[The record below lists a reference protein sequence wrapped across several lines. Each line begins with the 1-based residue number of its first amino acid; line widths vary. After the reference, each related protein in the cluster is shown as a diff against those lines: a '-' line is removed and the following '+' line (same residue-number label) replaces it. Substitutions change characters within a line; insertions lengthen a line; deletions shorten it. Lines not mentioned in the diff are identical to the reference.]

1 MSDLNV
7 GISDNSKDYS
17 TVGKQLDRE
26 RSRANYREKI
36 SDAKLTKIRQY
47 AYRLVYS
54 WTRDEKIEM
63 IRSYGEIDLL
73 PKGASDDVINKQLVE
88 TLIINLPESELNSIV
103 AQASHKQNRLMSEV
117 NSAVKRNIGRSTNF
131 GGFNKFYDDAAAE
144 RKTFKGALSDLR
156 QQYGFIASRGSFS
169 GANSLKKELTGILK
183 DMTPN
188 EIAGYAQSL
197 GIKYFAGESVIGVIS
212 AIAAKC
218 GIYAAVV
225 AGSYKGMPPSID
237 GNEIDAI
244 EQLIGMT
251 SMAWLVGKKAL
262 NAKEISVLKRR
273 AAIARKEQKARTRL
287 LNAKALKT
295 KSKDFN
301 EIAGTSGKAKD
312 VARELEYNDTGVLAN
327 YSYEELVNK
336 AYELGI
342 DFNIRKVR
350 IGQLKMMIY
359 QKLAAQNKIARD
371 QNKKLE
377 KAKRNDRLGQL
388 KGKPS
393 KQYITRDLY
402 YDTTANQNILNDH
415 LKPLNAG
422 KFIGNAPSGGSGTP
436 LVEFDSKGEIK
447 TDAITHA
454 VPVYI
459 VGEGRVGA
467 QVKAKKEDE
476 QVNEDIPGDVYL
488 EAAKLGV
495 TGKNKKALIKGIY
508 KEHKRLN
515 KAGDKKNKDA
525 RKLDKA
531 KINKIEDLQ
540 KRSSSFK
547 AEFLRY
553 SESEKIRNDLANTL
567 GVSVS
572 GDAED
577 VNANIIRRLN
587 TLEQTFKTEILGASN
602 NDALNA
608 IKDKID
614 IAYSGAV
621 SMSATDVETDFGKG
635 ATDKTRQNTIKD
647 LLNIGNSEP
656 KVEEKVEEQALKS
669 YSMSYG
675 KIPDDVKTKMF
686 EATPVMVINY
696 DDLLEKLKGGYGT
709 GGTDDEKTSGIEK
722 INTLAYYRKEASLNK
737 YNADIKERDY
747 TRLFNQLSQ
756 EDKLNSGIDNMS
768 NGASAKDANGE
779 VTGGEDMREFLN
791 TPSKKLKTTTLNWI
805 DTPSG
810 KISPIYPVWITNGF
824 TEYLNNNVESG
835 FENLLSAE
843 QSIYSF
849 LSTSMPLMMAGLQS
863 VGTAINAAAGSAM
876 AGLTAGLVEAAAT
889 SAIDSLAGF
898 TSGDD
903 VTKYATGGTGRAG
916 NNISHFIAGDS
927 LNNKPN
933 EELISIDWNNKKFGV
948 KPMNGNVSDASMM
961 GPSERSSSMNVN
973 LSNGLIKFNRT
984 LDVDENYDNLA
995 LKVYPVTPGI
1005 NDKVDINGTSVSL
1018 MELIY
1023 SMYGS
1028 LSSLESLMNAEVEL
1042 SKVIAAKS
1050 PVSSTASGG
1059 SSRDSLFT
1067 DNLNTILRGD

>member
-7 GISDNSKDYS
+7 GISDNSRDYS

-73 PKGASDDVINKQLVE
+73 PKGASEDEINKQLVE

-131 GGFNKFYDDAAAE
+131 GGFNKFYDDAVAE

-183 DMTPN
+183 DMAPN

-197 GIKYFAGESVIGVIS
+197 GIKYFVGESVTGVIS

-467 QVKAKKEDE
+467 QAKSKKEDE

-495 TGKNKKALIKGIY
+495 TGNNKKALIKGIY

-515 KAGDKKNKDA
+515 KAGDKKNKA
-525 RKLDKA
+525 TRKLDKA
-531 KINKIEDLQ
+531 KISKIEDLQ
-540 KRSSSFK
+540 KRSNNFK
-547 AEFLRY
+547 AEFLKY
-553 SESEKIRNDLANTL
+553 SDSEKIRNDLANTL

-572 GDAED
+572 GEAED

-587 TLEQTFKTEILGASN
+587 TLEQNFKTEILGASN
-602 NDALNA
+602 NDALKA

-621 SMSATDVETDFGKG
+621 SMSKTDVETDFGKG
-635 ATDKTRQNTIKD
+635 AKDKTRQNTIKD
-647 LLNIGNSEP
+647 LLNIGKPEP

-696 DDLLEKLKGGYGT
+696 DDLLEKLKGGYGN
-709 GGTDDEKTSGIEK
+709 GSDEEKTSGINSIFATAK
-722 INTLAYYRKEASLNK
+722 KNMNTSIGKYDTMFLKNIDRVVENEARSVNL
-737 YNADIKERDY
+737 
-747 TRLFNQLSQ
+747 
-756 EDKLNSGIDNMS
+756 LNSGINKMS
-768 NGASAKDANGE
+768 EGASAKDANGE

-791 TPSKKLKTTTLNWI
+791 TPSKKLKTTTLKWI
-805 DTPSG
+805 YTSAG

-824 TEYLNNNVESG
+824 TEYLNENVESG
-835 FENLLSAE
+835 FESLLGVE

-889 SAIDSLAGF
+889 TAIDSLDGF
-898 TSGDD
+898 KSSDD

-948 KPMNGNVSDASMM
+948 KPMNGNVSDATMM
-961 GPSERSSSMNVN
+961 SPSERSSSMNVN

-1028 LSSLESLMNAEVEL
+1028 LSSLEALMNAEVEL
-1042 SKVIAAKS
+1042 SKVIASKS
-1050 PVSSTASGG
+1050 PVSSTVSGG

>member
-7 GISDNSKDYS
+7 GISDNSRDYS

-73 PKGASDDVINKQLVE
+73 PKGASEDEINKQLVE

-144 RKTFKGALSDLR
+144 RKTFKGALNDLR

-197 GIKYFAGESVIGVIS
+197 GINYFAGESVTGVIS

-262 NAKEISVLKRR
+262 NAKEITVLKRR

-301 EIAGTSGKAKD
+301 KIAGTSGKAKD
-312 VARELEYNDTGVLAN
+312 VAKELEYNDTGVLAN

-467 QVKAKKEDE
+467 QAKSKKDDE

-508 KEHKRLN
+508 KKYKNSN
-515 KAGDKKNKDA
+515 KPGDKKDKA
-525 RKLDKA
+525 TRKLDKA

-540 KRSSSFK
+540 KKSSSFK
-547 AEFLRY
+547 AEFLKY
-553 SESEKIRNDLANTL
+553 SGSDEIRNNLANVL
-567 GVSVS
+567 GVDTT
-572 GDAED
+572 GNIKKADI
-577 VNANIIRRLN
+577 NADIIRRLN
-587 TLEQTFKTEILGASN
+587 SLEQTFKTEILGAS
-602 NDALNA
+602 DDKALEEIENK
-608 IKDKID
+608 IKIAYTGSTEKSGID
-614 IAYSGAV
+614 I
-621 SMSATDVETDFGKG
+621 ETKFKESSE
-635 ATDKTRQNTIKD
+635 DKTRRNTIKE

-675 KIPDDVKTKMF
+675 KIPDDVKTKVF
-686 EATPVMVINY
+686 DAKPVMVINY
-696 DDLLEKLKGGYGT
+696 DDLLEKLIGKFEYGSGVDESTLTSLSTKNTEISDKMKIHLEKNNKNLVNVSKT
-709 GGTDDEKTSGIEK
+709 GISDES
-722 INTLAYYRKEASLNK
+722 
-737 YNADIKERDY
+737 IK
-747 TRLFNQLSQ
+747 
-756 EDKLNSGIDNMS
+756 KMS
-768 NGASAKDANGE
+768 EGASAKDANGE

-791 TPSKKLKTTTLNWI
+791 TPSKKLKTTTLKWI
-805 DTPSG
+805 YSSAG

-835 FENLLSAE
+835 FENLLSVE

-889 SAIDSLAGF
+889 TAIDSLAGF
-898 TSGDD
+898 KSSDE

-948 KPMNGNVSDASMM
+948 KPMNGNVSDATMM

-1050 PVSSTASGG
+1050 PVSSTVSGG

-1067 DNLNTILRGD
+1067 DNLNIILRGD